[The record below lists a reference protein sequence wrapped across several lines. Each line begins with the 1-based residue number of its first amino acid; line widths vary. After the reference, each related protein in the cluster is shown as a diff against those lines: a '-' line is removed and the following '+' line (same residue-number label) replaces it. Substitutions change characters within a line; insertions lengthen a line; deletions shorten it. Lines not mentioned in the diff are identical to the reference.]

1 MDLLPSAEQ
10 GETIAAVA
18 SYMGDKLPVSRFH
31 KIGYDIIERPGTALK
46 EVATLGWLGFALD
59 ESQGGAGGTLAD
71 ELLISRE
78 VGRQLGPLWITG
90 GMLGAR
96 IAARAGRSEIAAKI
110 VAGEAAV
117 GFATAAQGS
126 FARSDAPAGDIR
138 LVAAESAAGG
148 SALGAVYAVLVDV
161 AGAALLDVGRLAA
174 QPRPAL
180 ERQLSLANAVL
191 AADAVVAFVPA
202 AKEAIFQRATVLLS
216 ALQCGNAEATRDMSV
231 EYAKLREQFGRP
243 IGSFQAISHMVV
255 DMALR
260 CEQAWTQSS
269 LAALSLQE
277 EQADALFHVSA
288 AAVLANRA
296 AIENA
301 RANIQVHGGIAMT
314 QAHSANYFLK
324 RSHIIETLLGGSYL
338 HLEAVIAA
346 PISSMPVAGASAA
359 GTSVVAGTSAGAG
372 AR

>member
-18 SYMGDKLPVSRFH
+18 SYMGDKLPVSRFQ
-31 KIGYDIIERPGTALK
+31 KIGYDSVERPGAALK
-46 EVATLGWLGFALD
+46 DVAALGWLGFALD
-59 ESQGGAGGTLAD
+59 DSQGGAGGTLAD
-71 ELLISRE
+71 EMLISRE

-96 IAARAGRSEIAAKI
+96 IAALAGRSEIAAKI
-110 VAGEAAV
+110 VAGEVAV
-117 GFATAAQGS
+117 GFVTAAQGS
-126 FARSDAPAGDIR
+126 AARSDAPAGAIR
-138 LVAAESAAGG
+138 LVAAEGAAHG
-148 SALGAVYAVLVDV
+148 SAHGAQYAVLLDD
-161 AGAALLDVGRLAA
+161 AGAALIDVGRLAT

-180 ERQLSLANAVL
+180 ERQLSLANALL
-191 AADAVVAFVPA
+191 AADAVAAFVPT
-202 AKEAIFQRATVLLS
+202 AKESIFRRAVVLLS

-260 CEQAWTQSS
+260 CEQAWTQLSFG
-269 LAALSLQE
+269 ALSLQE
-277 EQADALFHVSA
+277 EQATAQFHVSA

-314 QAHSANYFLK
+314 QAHAANYYLK

-346 PISSMPVAGASAA
+346 PTADAAAA
-359 GTSVVAGTSAGAG
+359 GTSAQAGAQ
-372 AR
+372 

>member
-1 MDLLPSAEQ
+1 MDLLPSTEQ

-31 KIGYDIIERPGTALK
+31 KIGYDTIERPGAALK
-46 EVATLGWLGFALD
+46 EVAALGWLGFALD

-96 IAARAGRSEIAAKI
+96 IAALAGRSEIAAKI

-126 FARSDAPAGDIR
+126 SARSDAPGGDVR
-138 LVAAESAAGG
+138 LVAAEGAA
-148 SALGAVYAVLVDV
+148 YAVLVDT
-161 AGAALLDVGRLAA
+161 AGAALIDVGRLVAH
-174 QPRPAL
+174 PRPAL

-191 AADAVVAFVPA
+191 TADAVAGFVPA
-202 AKEAIFQRATVLLS
+202 AKAPIFQRAAVLLS
-216 ALQCGNAEATRDMSV
+216 ALQCGNAEATRDLSV

-314 QAHSANYFLK
+314 QAHAANYFLK

-346 PISSMPVAGASAA
+346 PIAGASAFTGA
-359 GTSVVAGTSAGAG
+359 SLAGTSAGAG

>member
-18 SYMGDKLPVSRFH
+18 SYMGDRLPVSRFQ
-31 KIGYDIIERPGTALK
+31 KIGHDTIEQPGAELK
-46 EVATLGWLGFALD
+46 EVASLGWLGFALD

-96 IAARAGRSEIAAKI
+96 IAALAGRSEIAAQI

-126 FARSDAPAGDIR
+126 VARSDVPAGAIR
-138 LVAAESAAGG
+138 LVAAEGAA
-148 SALGAVYAVLVDV
+148 YAVLVDT
-161 AGAALLDVGRLAA
+161 AGTALINVGRLTA

-180 ERQLSLANAVL
+180 ERQLSLANATL

-202 AKEAIFQRATVLLS
+202 AKASVFQRATLLLS

-269 LAALSLQE
+269 FAALSLQE
-277 EQADALFHVSA
+277 QQADSLFHVSA

-314 QAHSANYFLK
+314 QAHGANYFLK

-338 HLEAVIAA
+338 HLEAVITV
-346 PISSMPVAGASAA
+346 PSSGASSAGASLA
-359 GTSVVAGTSAGAG
+359 GAPVASTTAGAG
-372 AR
+372 AQ